1 MSFDVAAAM
10 SWLEEPQSDFRA
22 RCKLL
27 AGEEAIS
34 LADLRALCRMRLD
47 LNQLSSLARVIRG
60 RRARIA
66 GVDAASSFRL
76 TILGNYTTHY
86 LSDALVASGPRHGL
100 IIDVVETPYDQLA
113 QEVFNAESVLRGS
126 KPDAVLLAID
136 HRPLGIVANL
146 VDVESAHAVVDGA
159 IKLVRLLVE
168 QIQSTMAVPCILQTL
183 PQPNEGWT
191 GSFDAL
197 YPGSVRGQV
206 TAINRGIRDLC
217 VETRSPL
224 LDAESLAASIGLAR
238 WHDANLWHCAKV
250 AQSLDFVPHL
260 AEHLA
265 KVMAA
270 LRGKSRKCLVLDL
283 DNTIWGGVI
292 GDDGMEG
299 IQLANGSP
307 AGEAFRA
314 LQTYALACRERGIV
328 LAVCSK
334 NEEANAREPFRSH
347 PDMLLREEHIAV
359 FIANWIDKAS
369 NLRTIAET
377 LNIGVDALVFV
388 DDNPAERAR
397 VRQMLPE
404 VAVPE
409 LPEDPACYAETL
421 AAASYFEALTISEDD
436 RRRADFYRSNAVRSA
451 EMRKL
456 GSIDEYLASLDMEC
470 TLLPFDEVGRARISQ
485 LINKSNQFNLTTKR
499 YTEVQV
505 AEIEHDPDA
514 FHLQVRLVDKF
525 GDNGMISVVI
535 FRKAALEWLCDTW
548 LMSCRVLGRR
558 VEEAILQ
565 SVVEQAR
572 AEGAEALVGRYIPSA
587 KNAMVA
593 EHFGKLGFSLTERE
607 PDGGSLWRL
616 ALAEYQDR
624 SLPMRIIGADRG
636 RRVGREERVAL
647 DS

>member
-1 MSFDVAAAM
+1 MSFDAAATM

-27 AGEEAIS
+27 ASNQAIS
-34 LADLRALCRMRLD
+34 LTDLRALCRMRLD
-47 LNQLSSLARVIRG
+47 LNQLSSLARIIRS
-60 RRARIA
+60 RRSQIS
-66 GVDAASSFRL
+66 GIDAASSFRL

-86 LSDALVASGPRHGL
+86 LSDALVATGPRHGL
-100 IIDVVETPYDQLA
+100 IIDVTEAPYDQLA

-126 KPDAVLLAID
+126 KPDAILLAID
-136 HRPLGIVANL
+136 HRSLGIVENL
-146 VDVESAHAVVDGA
+146 VDAENARAVVA
-159 IKLVRLLVE
+159 RTIELLRSLVE
-168 QIQSTMAVPCILQTL
+168 HVRSTMAVPCILQTL
-183 PQPNEGWT
+183 PQPNESWT

-197 YPGSVRGQV
+197 YPGSVRCQV
-206 TAINRGIRDLC
+206 AAINQGIRDLC

-224 LDAESLAASIGLAR
+224 LDAEFLAASIGLAR
-238 WHDANLWHCAKV
+238 WHDANLWHSSKV

-265 KVMAA
+265 KVIAA
-270 LRGKSRKCLVLDL
+270 VRGKSRKCLVLDL

-299 IQLANGSP
+299 IKLANGSP
-307 AGEAFRA
+307 VGEAFRA
-314 LQTYALACRERGIV
+314 VQSYALACRQRGIV

-334 NEEANAREPFRSH
+334 NEEANAREPFRAH
-347 PDMLLREEHIAV
+347 PDMLLREDHIAV

-369 NLRTIAET
+369 NLRAIAET
-377 LNIGVDALVFV
+377 LNIGIDALVFV

-397 VRQMLPE
+397 IRQMLPD

-409 LPEDPACYAETL
+409 LPEDPAYYAETL

-436 RRRADFYRSNAVRSA
+436 RLRADFYQSNAVRSA
-451 EMRKL
+451 EMHKL

-505 AEIEHDPDA
+505 AEIEHDPNA
-514 FHLQVRLVDKF
+514 FHLQVRLVDRF

-535 FRKAALEWLCDTW
+535 FKKAGPEWLCDTW

-565 SVVEQAR
+565 TIVAQAR

-624 SLPMRIIGADRG
+624 SLPMRIIGADHG
-636 RRVGREERVAL
+636 RRVGREKRVAL
-647 DS
+647 GS

>member
-1 MSFDVAAAM
+1 MSFDAAATM
-10 SWLEEPQSDFRA
+10 SWLEEPQSDFRSQ
-22 RCKLL
+22 CKLL
-27 AGEEAIS
+27 AAKEAIS
-34 LADLRALCRMRLD
+34 FADLAALSRARLD
-47 LNQLSSLARVIRG
+47 LNQLSSLARVIR
-60 RRARIA
+60 RRKGEIS
-66 GVDAASSFRL
+66 GIDAASSFRL

-86 LSDALVASGPRHGL
+86 LGDALVATGPRHGL
-100 IIDVVETPYDQLA
+100 IIDVIETPYDQLA
-113 QEVFNAESVLRGS
+113 QEVFNTESTLRHSNPG
-126 KPDAVLLAID
+126 AILLAID
-136 HRPLGIVANL
+136 HRPLGIVENL
-146 VDVESAHAVVDGA
+146 VDDENARAVVA
-159 IKLVRLLVE
+159 RALEFLRSLVE
-168 QIQSTMAVPCILQTL
+168 QIRSTMAVPCILQTL
-183 PQPNEGWT
+183 PQPNDGWT

-197 YPGSVRGQV
+197 FPGSVRSQV
-206 TAINRGIRDLC
+206 AAINQGIRDLC

-224 LDAESLAASIGLAR
+224 LDLEFLAASIGLAR
-238 WHDANLWHCAKV
+238 WHDANLWHSSKV

-265 KVMAA
+265 RVIAA

-299 IQLANGSP
+299 IKLANGSP
-307 AGEAFRA
+307 VGEAFRA
-314 LQTYALACRERGIV
+314 VQSYALACRQRGIV

-347 PDMLLREEHIAV
+347 PDMLLREDHIAV

-377 LNIGVDALVFV
+377 LNIGIDALVFV

-397 VRQMLPE
+397 IRQMLPE

-409 LPEDPACYAETL
+409 LPEDPAFYAETL

-436 RRRADFYRSNAVRSA
+436 RRRADFYRNNAMRGA
-451 EMRKL
+451 ERAKL

-470 TLLPFDEVGRARISQ
+470 TLLPFDEIGRARISQ

-499 YTEVQV
+499 YSEVQV
-505 AEIEHDPDA
+505 AEIEHDRNA
-514 FHLQVRLVDKF
+514 FHLQVRLVDRF

-535 FRKAALEWLCDTW
+535 FRKAGLEWVCDTW

-565 SVVEQAR
+565 AVVAQAR
-572 AEGAEALVGRYIPSA
+572 AESAEALIGRYIPSA

-593 EHFGKLGFSLTERE
+593 EHFGKLGFTLTGRE

-616 ALAEYQDR
+616 ALAEHQDR
-624 SLPMRIIGADRG
+624 SLPMRIIGADPG
-636 RRVGREERVAL
+636 RRVLRDERVAL
-647 DS
+647 GS

>member
-1 MSFDVAAAM
+1 MSFDVAATM
-10 SWLEEPQSDFRA
+10 SWLEEPQSDFRSQ
-22 RCKLL
+22 CKLL
-27 AGEEAIS
+27 AGKEAIS
-34 LADLRALCRMRLD
+34 LADLRALGRVRLD
-47 LNQLSSLARVIRG
+47 LNQLSSLARIIRG
-60 RRARIA
+60 RNGEIS

-86 LSDALVASGPRHGL
+86 LRDALVATGPRHGL
-100 IIDVVETPYDQLA
+100 IIDVTETPYDQLA
-113 QEVFNAESVLRGS
+113 QEVFNSESTLRHS
-126 KPDAVLLAID
+126 NPDAILLAID
-136 HRPLGIVANL
+136 HRPLGIVENL
-146 VDVESAHAVVDGA
+146 VDTETARTVVA
-159 IKLVRLLVE
+159 RALELLRSLVE
-168 QIQSTMAVPCILQTL
+168 QIRSTLAVPCILQTL
-183 PQPNEGWT
+183 PQPNDGWT

-197 YPGSVRGQV
+197 FGGSVRSQV
-206 TAINRGIRDLC
+206 AAINQGIRDLC
-217 VETRSPL
+217 VETRNPL
-224 LDAESLAASIGLAR
+224 LDVEFLAASIGLAR
-238 WHDANLWHCAKV
+238 WHDANLWHSSKV

-265 KVMAA
+265 KVIAA

-299 IQLANGSP
+299 IKLANGSP
-307 AGEAFRA
+307 VGEAFRA
-314 LQTYALACRERGIV
+314 VQTYALACRQRGIV

-347 PDMLLREEHIAV
+347 PDMLLREDHIAV
-359 FIANWIDKAS
+359 FIANWTDKAS

-377 LNIGVDALVFV
+377 LNIGIDALVFV

-409 LPEDPACYAETL
+409 LTEDPAFYAETL

-436 RRRADFYRSNAVRSA
+436 RRRADFYRNNAMRSA
-451 EMRKL
+451 ERVKL
-456 GSIDEYLASLDMEC
+456 GSLDEYLASLDMEC
-470 TLLPFDEVGRARISQ
+470 TLLPFDEIGRARISQ
-485 LINKSNQFNLTTKR
+485 LINKSNQFNLTTRR

-505 AEIEHDPDA
+505 AEIEHDPNA
-514 FHLQVRLVDKF
+514 FHLQVRLVDRF

-535 FRKAALEWLCDTW
+535 FRKAGREWLCDTW

-565 SVVEQAR
+565 TVVAQAR
-572 AEGAEALVGRYIPSA
+572 AESAEALIGRYIPSA
-587 KNAMVA
+587 KNTMVA
-593 EHFGKLGFSLTERE
+593 EHFGKLGFTLTGRE

-616 ALAEYQDR
+616 ALAEHQDR
-624 SLPMRIIGADRG
+624 SLPMRIIGADHW
-636 RRVGREERVAL
+636 RRVERHERVAL
-647 DS
+647 GS

>member
-1 MSFDVAAAM
+1 MSFDAAATM
-10 SWLEEPQSDFRA
+10 SWLEEPQPDFRSQ
-22 RCKLL
+22 CKLL
-27 AGEEAIS
+27 AGKETIS
-34 LADLRALCRMRLD
+34 LADLRALCRLRLD
-47 LNQLSSLARVIRG
+47 LNQLSSLARII
-60 RRARIA
+60 RARKGQIS
-66 GVDAASSFRL
+66 GIDAASSFRL

-86 LSDALVASGPRHGL
+86 LSDALIATGPRHGL
-100 IIDVVETPYDQLA
+100 IIDVIETPYDQLA
-113 QEVFNAESVLRGS
+113 QEVFNTESTLRHS
-126 KPDAVLLAID
+126 NPDAILLAID
-136 HRPLGIVANL
+136 HRPLGVVENL
-146 VDVESAHAVVDGA
+146 VDAEKARAVVAGA
-159 IKLVRLLVE
+159 LELLRSLIE
-168 QIQSTMAVPCILQTL
+168 QIRSTMAVPCILQTL

-197 YPGSVRGQV
+197 FPGSVRSQV
-206 TAINRGIRDLC
+206 AAINQGIRDLC

-224 LDAESLAASIGLAR
+224 LDVEYLAASIGLAR
-238 WHDANLWHCAKV
+238 WHDANLWHSSKV
-250 AQSLDFVPHL
+250 AQSLDYVPHL

-265 KVMAA
+265 KVIAA

-299 IQLANGSP
+299 IKLANGSP
-307 AGEAFRA
+307 VGEAFRA
-314 LQTYALACRERGIV
+314 VQTYALACRQRGIV

-334 NEEANAREPFRSH
+334 NEETNAREPFRNH
-347 PDMLLREEHIAV
+347 PDMLLREDHIAV

-369 NLRTIAET
+369 NLRAIAET
-377 LNIGVDALVFV
+377 LNIGIDALVFV

-409 LPEDPACYAETL
+409 LPEDPAYYAETL

-436 RRRADFYRSNAVRSA
+436 RQRADFYRKNAMRSA

-470 TLLPFDEVGRARISQ
+470 ALLPFDEVGRARISQ

-505 AEIEHDPDA
+505 AEIEHDPNA
-514 FHLQVRLVDKF
+514 FHLQVRLVDRF

-535 FRKAALEWLCDTW
+535 FRKAGLEWLCDTW

-565 SVVEQAR
+565 AVVAQAS
-572 AEGAEALVGRYIPSA
+572 AEGAEALIGRYIPSA

-593 EHFGKLGFSLTERE
+593 DHFGKLDFSLTARE

-616 ALAEYQDR
+616 ALADYQDR
-624 SLPMRIIGADRG
+624 SLPMRIIGAEHG
-636 RRVGREERVAL
+636 RRVEPDKRVAL
-647 DS
+647 GS

>member
-1 MSFDVAAAM
+1 MSFDAAATM

-27 AGEEAIS
+27 AGKAAIS
-34 LADLRALCRMRLD
+34 LTDLRALCRLRLD

-60 RRARIA
+60 RKGQIS
-66 GVDAASSFRL
+66 GIDAASSFRL

-86 LSDALVASGPRHGL
+86 LSDALVATGPRHGVL
-100 IIDVVETPYDQLA
+100 IDVTETPYDQLA
-113 QEVFNAESVLRGS
+113 QEVFNGGSTLRHS
-126 KPDAVLLAID
+126 NPDAVLLAID
-136 HRPLGIVANL
+136 HRPLGIVENL
-146 VDVESAHAVVDGA
+146 VDPENARSIVARTVD
-159 IKLVRLLVE
+159 LLRSLVE
-168 QIQSTMAVPCILQTL
+168 QIRSTMAVPCILQTL
-183 PQPNEGWT
+183 PQPNGGWT

-197 YPGSVRGQV
+197 YPGSVRSQV
-206 TAINRGIRDLC
+206 AAINQSIRDLC
-217 VETRSPL
+217 IETRSPL
-224 LDAESLAASIGLAR
+224 LDIEFLAASIGLAR
-238 WHDANLWHCAKV
+238 WHDANLWQSSKV

-265 KVMAA
+265 KVIAA
-270 LRGKSRKCLVLDL
+270 LRGKSGKCLVLDL

-307 AGEAFRA
+307 VGEAFRA
-314 LQTYALACRERGIV
+314 VQTYALACRSRGIV

-334 NEEANAREPFRSH
+334 NEEANAREPFRTH
-347 PDMLLREEHIAV
+347 PDMLLREDHIAV

-369 NLRTIAET
+369 NLRAIAET
-377 LNIGVDALVFV
+377 LTIGIDALVFV

-397 VRQMLPE
+397 IRQMLPD

-409 LPEDPACYAETL
+409 LPEDPAYYAETL

-436 RRRADFYRSNAVRSA
+436 RRRADFYRNNAMRSA

-505 AEIEHDPDA
+505 AEIEHDPSS
-514 FHLQVRLVDKF
+514 FHLQVRLVDRF

-535 FRKAALEWLCDTW
+535 FKKAGPEWHCDTW

-558 VEEAILQ
+558 VEETILQ
-565 SVVEQAR
+565 TVVAQAR

-593 EHFGKLGFSLTERE
+593 EHFGKLGFSLTERQ

-624 SLPMRIIGADRG
+624 SLPMRIVSADHG
-636 RRVGREERVAL
+636 RRVGRETRVAL
-647 DS
+647 GS

>member
-1 MSFDVAAAM
+1 MPRRADDELDYQRLAKVA
-10 SWLEEPQSDFRA
+10 R
-22 RCKLL
+22 KLSLGSTAPVVRL
-27 AGEEAIS
+27 AI
-34 LADLRALCRMRLD
+34 LADCSTQ
-47 LNQLSSLARVIRG
+47 QL
-60 RRARIA
+60 
-66 GVDAASSFRL
+66 
-76 TILGNYTTHY
+76 
-86 LSDALVASGPRHGL
+86 
-100 IIDVVETPYDQLA
+100 
-113 QEVFNAESVLRGS
+113 
-126 KPDAVLLAID
+126 
-136 HRPLGIVANL
+136 ANL
-146 VDVESAHAVVDGA
+146 VRALLGEAGLRAEIYEGAFDAIELESRSPESALYRFAPQTIIIMNSVQALRAAHSRQPAPGVEFAAQYAAQITRTWDAIQSHCNATILQSTFAMPAESHFGNFDLKVPASLRASTGVINASLMQAAQGRAGVLFHDVDSVASWVGRRFFFDDRAWDLWKMPCSLEHLPRIAKNVVDVLFA
-159 IKLVRLLVE
+159 
-168 QIQSTMAVPCILQTL
+168 A
-183 PQPNEGWT
+183 
-191 GSFDAL
+191 
-197 YPGSVRGQV
+197 RGRIV
-206 TAINRGIRDLC
+206 KC
-217 VETRSPL
+217 V
-224 LDAESLAASIGLAR
+224 
-238 WHDANLWHCAKV
+238 V
-250 AQSLDFVPHL
+250 A
-260 AEHLA
+260 
-265 KVMAA
+265 
-270 LRGKSRKCLVLDL
+270 DL
-283 DNTIWGGVI
+283 DNTLWGGVI

-299 IQLANGSP
+299 IELANGSP
-307 AGEAFRA
+307 SGEAFRA
-314 LQTYALACRERGIV
+314 VQSYALACRQRGIV

-359 FIANWIDKAS
+359 FVANWIDKAS

-377 LNIGVDALVFV
+377 LNIGLDALVFV

-397 VRQMLPE
+397 VRQMLPD

-436 RRRADFYRSNAVRSA
+436 RRRADFYRNNAVRSA

-456 GSIDEYLASLDMEC
+456 GSIDEYLASLEMEC
-470 TLLPFDEVGRARISQ
+470 ALSPFDEVGRARISQ

-535 FRKAALEWLCDTW
+535 FKKAGLEWLCDTW

-565 SVVEQAR
+565 TVVTQAR
-572 AEGAEALVGRYIPSA
+572 AGGAEALAGRYIPSA

-593 EHFGKLGFSLTERE
+593 EHFGKLGFSLTKRE

-624 SLPMRIIGADRG
+624 SLPMRIIGADPG
-636 RRVGREERVAL
+636 RQIGREQRVAL
-647 DS
+647 GS

>member
-1 MSFDVAAAM
+1 MSFDAAVAM
-10 SWLEEPQSDFRA
+10 SWLEEPQSDFRSQ
-22 RCKLL
+22 CKLL
-27 AGEEAIS
+27 AAKEAIS
-34 LADLRALCRMRLD
+34 LADLLALSRLRLD
-47 LNQLSSLARVIRG
+47 LNQLSSLTRVIR
-60 RRARIA
+60 RRKGEIS

-86 LSDALVASGPRHGL
+86 LSDALVATGPRHGL
-100 IIDVVETPYDQLA
+100 IIDVIETPYDQLA
-113 QEVFNAESVLRGS
+113 QEVFNTESTLRNS
-126 KPDAVLLAID
+126 NPDAILLAID
-136 HRPLGIVANL
+136 HRPLGIVENL
-146 VDVESAHAVVDGA
+146 VDAESARTVVA
-159 IKLVRLLVE
+159 RALELLRSLVE
-168 QIQSTMAVPCILQTL
+168 QIGSSMAVPCILQTL
-183 PQPNEGWT
+183 PQPNDCWT

-197 YPGSVRGQV
+197 FPGSVRSQV
-206 TAINRGIRDLC
+206 AAINQGIRDLC

-224 LDAESLAASIGLAR
+224 LDVEFLAASIGLSR
-238 WHDANLWHCAKV
+238 WHDANLWHSSKV

-265 KVMAA
+265 RVIAA

-299 IQLANGSP
+299 IKLANGSP
-307 AGEAFRA
+307 VGEAFRA
-314 LQTYALACRERGIV
+314 VQAYALACRQRGIV

-347 PDMLLREEHIAV
+347 PDMLLREDHIAV

-369 NLRTIAET
+369 NLRAIAET
-377 LNIGVDALVFV
+377 LNIGIDALVFV

-409 LPEDPACYAETL
+409 LPEDPAFYAETL

-436 RRRADFYRSNAVRSA
+436 RQRADFYRNNAMRGA
-451 EMRKL
+451 ERAKL

-470 TLLPFDEVGRARISQ
+470 TLLPFDEIGRARISQ

-505 AEIEHDPDA
+505 AEIEHDRNA
-514 FHLQVRLVDKF
+514 FHLQVRLVDRF

-535 FRKAALEWLCDTW
+535 FRKAGLEWLCDTW

-565 SVVEQAR
+565 AVVAQAH
-572 AEGAEALVGRYIPSA
+572 AEGAEALIGRYIPSA

-593 EHFGKLGFSLTERE
+593 EHFGKLGFTLTERE

-616 ALAEYQDR
+616 ALADYQDR
-624 SLPMRIIGADRG
+624 SLPMRIIGADPHG
-636 RRVGREERVAL
+636 RVERDERVAL
-647 DS
+647 GS

>member
-1 MSFDVAAAM
+1 MSFDAAATM
-10 SWLEEPQSDFRA
+10 PWLEAPQSDFRA
-22 RCKLL
+22 RCKLV
-27 AGEEAIS
+27 ASNETIS
-34 LADLRALCRMRLD
+34 FVDLQALCRMRLD
-47 LNQLSSLARVIRG
+47 LNQLSSLARII
-60 RRARIA
+60 RARKEHIS
-66 GVDAASSFRL
+66 GIDAASSFRL
-76 TILGNYTTHY
+76 TVLGNYTTHY
-86 LSDALVASGPRHGL
+86 LSDALVGSAPRHGL
-100 IIDVVETPYDQLA
+100 VIDVIETPYDQMA
-113 QEVFNAESVLRGS
+113 QEVFNPESVLRRS
-126 KPDAVLLAID
+126 KPDAVLIAID
-136 HRPLGIVANL
+136 HRQLGITENL
-146 VDVESAHAVVDGA
+146 VEADSARAVVA
-159 IKLVRLLVE
+159 RATELLRSLVE
-168 QIQSTMAVPCILQTL
+168 QIRSTMAVPCILQSL
-183 PQPNEGWT
+183 PQPNGGWT

-206 TAINRGIRDLC
+206 AAINQGIRDLC

-224 LDAESLAASIGLAR
+224 LDAEFLAASIGLAR
-238 WHDANLWHCAKV
+238 WHDANLWYSAKV

-265 KVMAA
+265 KVIAA
-270 LRGKSRKCLVLDL
+270 MRGKSRKCLVLDL
-283 DNTIWGGVI
+283 DNTLWGGVI

-299 IQLANGSP
+299 IDLANGSP
-307 AGEAFRA
+307 LGEAFRA
-314 LQTYALACRERGIV
+314 VQSYALACRQRGIV

-359 FIANWIDKAS
+359 FVANWIDKAS

-377 LNIGVDALVFV
+377 LNIGLDALVFV

-397 VRQMLPE
+397 VRQMLPD

-436 RRRADFYRSNAVRSA
+436 RLRADFYRNNAVRSA

-456 GSIDEYLASLDMEC
+456 GSIDEYLASLEMEC
-470 TLLPFDEVGRARISQ
+470 ALSPFDEVGRARISQ
-485 LINKSNQFNLTTKR
+485 LINKSNQFNLTTRR

-535 FRKAALEWLCDTW
+535 FKKAGLEWLCDTW

-565 SVVEQAR
+565 TVVTQAR
-572 AEGAEALVGRYIPSA
+572 ERGAEALVGRYIPSA

-593 EHFGKLGFSLTERE
+593 EHFGKLGFSLTKRE

-624 SLPMRIIGADRG
+624 SLPMRIIGVDSG
-636 RRVGREERVAL
+636 RPTGREQRVAL
-647 DS
+647 GS